1 MTGYKS
7 KASYLFLALYIY
19 IYIYF
24 VNFYMA
30 LRIRP
35 SKIRVYYKL
44 EAVMAKF
51 VLLNCGAGSEAVLGV
66 LCLIC

>member
-1 MTGYKS
+1 
-7 KASYLFLALYIY
+7 
-19 IYIYF
+19 
-24 VNFYMA
+24 MA
-30 LRIRP
+30 LRVRP

-66 LCLIC
+66 LCLIS